1 MEESRTG
8 CSKNSCATSLHK
20 QALWNVTTEAVLCR
34 PTYLFQVL
42 LQSCLSIC
50 DLLDPFVEGVV
61 DYIPL
66 FQYVLL
72 GLAEYAVNDTT
83 QGGGS
88 DSLLLCLTYVDI

>member
-1 MEESRTG
+1 MALPYTNKHLECNYRSRFMHAG
-8 CSKNSCATSLHK
+8 L
-20 QALWNVTTEAVLCR
+20 
-34 PTYLFQVL
+34 YLFQVL

-50 DLLDPFVEGVV
+50 DLLDSFVEGVV
-61 DYIPL
+61 DYLPL

-72 GLAEYAVNDTT
+72 GLAEYTVNDTT